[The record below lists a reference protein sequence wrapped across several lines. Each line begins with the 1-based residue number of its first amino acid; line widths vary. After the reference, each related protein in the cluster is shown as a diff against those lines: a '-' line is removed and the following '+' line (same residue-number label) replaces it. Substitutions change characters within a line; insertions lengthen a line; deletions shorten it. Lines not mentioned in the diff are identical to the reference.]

1 MVTLNNE
8 QATLVLTVMKAIRF
22 NFRLDKGMNYGSS
35 SVHNIF
41 PNELRII
48 DEITEKISASVK

>member
-8 QATLVLTVMKAIRF
+8 QATLVLTMLNAIKF
-22 NFRLDKGMNYGSS
+22 NFKQQTGMNIGSS
-35 SVHNIF
+35 SVHNIY

-48 DEITEKISASVK
+48 NEVTEKIKGSL

>member
-8 QATLVLTVMKAIRF
+8 QATLVLTMLNAIKF
-22 NFRLDKGMNYGSS
+22 NFKQQKGMNIGSS
-35 SVHNIF
+35 SVHNIY

-48 DEITEKISASVK
+48 NEVTEKIEGSL